1 MTIQFHQAI
10 QSILEMPYY
19 KNDHAQSGKVFS
31 KHEEAVAE
39 RIRLAGFTEFKKSQF
54 PKLKPNILK
63 KWVRD
68 GDDTQLRSVTYGL
81 PPGSYILQP
90 ANSQGFPDILVK
102 DFNDRYI
109 SVECKSVEKN
119 STPMWNDN
127 LPRPDSIYV
136 LSSGITNSTTVFL
149 GKDVIT
155 PEEQRLMIE
164 QEKLVL
170 EIVKQYNE
178 KMKELDKFNRGW
190 ILRSRKQHSQGG
202 GGLKTNYF
210 THTARK
216 LCEDNVL
223 EYALK

>member
-1 MTIQFHQAI
+1 M
-10 QSILEMPYY
+10 
-19 KNDHAQSGKVFS
+19 
-31 KHEEAVAE
+31 
-39 RIRLAGFTEFKKSQF
+39 
-54 PKLKPNILK
+54 
-63 KWVRD
+63 
-68 GDDTQLRSVTYGL
+68 

-102 DFNDRYI
+102 DFNHRYI

-119 STPMWNDN
+119 ATPMWNDN

-155 PEEQRLMIE
+155 PEEQQLMIE
-164 QEKLVL
+164 QEKLVS
-170 EIVKQYNE
+170 EIVKKYNE

-190 ILRSRKQHSQGG
+190 MLRSRKQHSQGG